1 MTTRQKLEDKGINLN
16 TIILIGTVLGMV
28 FGAVKFGGPLLNV
41 PEKMAQV
48 DEQLGN
54 VADKATSIEK
64 TQAVQT
70 EALKTLAD
78 LAKESRD
85 LRRDFDK
92 TAADHDAKH
101 REASRL
107 IDGVTRRLDRLE
119 GH

>member
-1 MTTRQKLEDKGINLN
+1 MTTRQKLEERGINLN
-16 TIILIGTVLGMV
+16 TLILIGTLVGGI
-28 FGAVKFGGPLLNV
+28 FATVKIGGPLLNV

-54 VADKATSIEK
+54 VSDKASSIEK

-70 EALKTLAD
+70 EALKMLAD
-78 LAKESRD
+78 IAKDSRD

-92 TAADHDAKH
+92 SSADYDAKH

>member
-1 MTTRQKLEDKGINLN
+1 MTTRQKLEERGINLN
-16 TIILIGTVLGMV
+16 TLILLASLLGGI
-28 FGAVKFGGPLLNV
+28 FATIKIGGPLLNV
-41 PEKMAQV
+41 PEKMAEV

-54 VADKATSIEK
+54 VSDKATSIER
-64 TQAVQT
+64 TQAIQT

-92 TAADHDAKH
+92 TTADHEAKH

-107 IDGVTRRLDRLE
+107 LDGITRRLDRLE